1 MFVSLKFTYIY
12 LQKLRIF
19 AKIKRNGIG
28 ISLLLRS
35 MMDSK
40 SIKNDKYAEIKETT
54 TYYSIA

>member
-1 MFVSLKFTYIY
+1 MINVRFVEIYIY
-12 LQKLRIF
+12 TRIF